1 MTTAFVD
8 GLLLIFQW
16 PAIGYLGLGILLGLW
31 LGAVPGLGGILGLV
45 LLLPFTFDMEPVPA
59 IALLLGM
66 FTVTSTADTIS
77 SVLLGVPG
85 TVASQATILDG
96 YPLAKQGHGAR
107 ALGAAFTVSAFGGVF
122 GAAILSLSLPL
133 VLPMILAFSKAELFM
148 LAVLGL
154 TMVGSLTGTSVVK
167 GLCAALCGLIVTTVG
182 YGDISPI
189 PRFHFGETYLLSGFA
204 LIPVILGLFAIPE
217 LIELAVSNVSISR
230 VRREQVEGGGVLDGV
245 RDAVR
250 HWWLAV
256 RCSVIGTYVGIIPG
270 IGAQIVDW
278 IAYGHAVQS
287 AKDNA
292 RFGKGDIR
300 GVIAPEAANNAIR
313 GGALIPTIAFGIPG
327 SLGASILLG
336 ALLIQGLQPGPDMLT
351 RHLPITYSLV
361 WTIVVANIVGAAML
375 MLWSGQIARLAFVR
389 GHLLIPGV
397 IMFVLM
403 GAWTAGAS
411 IGDWI
416 TVIAF
421 GVIGYVMKRGG
432 WPRPPFVLAL
442 ILGGLMEQT
451 FHISMTAHRGA
462 SWLWE
467 RPLVIVIALLCLVT
481 VILGARGITRLKR
494 QDDGSRGV
502 EGEGSERNPLVS
514 LPLSAFW
521 VLVFGYALIVS
532 LDWPVGARRFPLAI
546 SVPGVLLAL
555 LTLSMD
561 LRDFFARRAEI
572 GGTAALWAET
582 RANVRLESFTAF
594 IGALVLLLFLTLLV
608 GQKIAIPA
616 FAVAYLLIWG
626 GYGWLRSLAYG
637 AAAWAVLVLFYDRI
651 VHVFWHPFLL
661 EDVVEAVL
669 PEWVPQWL
677 LI

>member
-1 MTTAFVD
+1 M
-8 GLLLIFQW
+8 
-16 PAIGYLGLGILLGLW
+16 
-31 LGAVPGLGGILGLV
+31 
-45 LLLPFTFDMEPVPA
+45 
-59 IALLLGM
+59 
-66 FTVTSTADTIS
+66 
-77 SVLLGVPG
+77 
-85 TVASQATILDG
+85 
-96 YPLAKQGHGAR
+96 
-107 ALGAAFTVSAFGGVF
+107 
-122 GAAILSLSLPL
+122 
-133 VLPMILAFSKAELFM
+133 
-148 LAVLGL
+148 
-154 TMVGSLTGTSVVK
+154 
-167 GLCAALCGLIVTTVG
+167 
-182 YGDISPI
+182 
-189 PRFHFGETYLLSGFA
+189 
-204 LIPVILGLFAIPE
+204 
-217 LIELAVSNVSISR
+217 
-230 VRREQVEGGGVLDGV
+230 LDGV

-546 SVPGVLLAL
+546 SVPGRPPRAPHTVDGSARLLRA
-555 LTLSMD
+555 
-561 LRDFFARRAEI
+561 ARRD
-572 GGTAALWAET
+572 W
-582 RANVRLESFTAF
+582 RDC
-594 IGALVLLLFLTLLV
+594 GALGGNPSQCPSREFHGLHRRTGPAAVPDIACRPEDCDPGLRRRLSPDLGRIWLVAFVGVWSGRLGRARPLL
-608 GQKIAIPA
+608 
-616 FAVAYLLIWG
+616 
-626 GYGWLRSLAYG
+626 
-637 AAAWAVLVLFYDRI
+637 
-651 VHVFWHPFLL
+651 
-661 EDVVEAVL
+661 
-669 PEWVPQWL
+669 
-677 LI
+677 